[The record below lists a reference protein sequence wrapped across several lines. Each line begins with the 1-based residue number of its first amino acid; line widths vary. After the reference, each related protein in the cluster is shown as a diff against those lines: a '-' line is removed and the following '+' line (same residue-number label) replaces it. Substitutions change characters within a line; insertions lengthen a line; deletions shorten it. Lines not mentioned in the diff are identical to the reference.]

1 MRRLAFV
8 FACWFAA
15 CGGSSGSSVPG
26 TSSGGASS
34 GGSGNGS
41 SGGQA
46 DGGSGSDGGGGSDGG
61 DDAPSEAGAGCA
73 CDATTQYCLHGDV
86 TTSGE
91 HNVDR
96 CQPRVGDCVDCSCY
110 SQIGLCLEVGLPKG
124 CSMKGPLVVVD
135 CAEIP

>member
-1 MRRLAFV
+1 VRRLAFV
-8 FACWFAA
+8 LACWFVA
-15 CGGSSGSSVPG
+15 CGGSSGSGVPG
-26 TSSGGASS
+26 ASSGGASS

-41 SGGQA
+41 SGGQG
-46 DGGSGSDGGGGSDGG
+46 DDGGGSDGG
-61 DDAPSEAGAGCA
+61 ADALAEAGSGCA
-73 CDATTQYCLHGDV
+73 CDAASQYCLHDDV

-96 CQPRVGDCVDCSCY
+96 CQPKVGDCTDCSCY

-124 CSMKGPLVVVD
+124 CTMTGPLIVVD